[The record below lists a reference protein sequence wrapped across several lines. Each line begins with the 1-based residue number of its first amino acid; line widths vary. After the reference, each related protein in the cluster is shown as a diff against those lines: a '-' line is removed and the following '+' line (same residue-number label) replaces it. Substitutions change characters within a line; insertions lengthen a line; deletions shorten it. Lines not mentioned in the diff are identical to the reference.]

1 MQILL
6 ALIFGAAVGLAAE
19 MLVPGRDTRGNVLG
33 PILGAVAAAL
43 VWTALTWA
51 GLGIADPA
59 IWIAAVVAPALIA
72 PITLLLLARVRS
84 RHDDR
89 ERQRLRIG

>member
-33 PILGAVAAAL
+33 PVLGAVTGSL

-59 IWIAAVVAPALIA
+59 IWIASIVAPAVVAPLA
-72 PITLLLLARVRS
+72 LLLLARVRS
-84 RHDDR
+84 GHDER